1 MPSFF
6 SAFAQDALV
15 PTQWCPTLLGARRRR
30 RLLVQ
35 RTEPPIHAKYAEEGD
50 RFCWYVIAQLV
61 ARSTQFCLLPHGADS
76 HRPRPP
82 QKISSPRLARK
93 GTPRWPTRKPPGC
106 VCLLDL
112 MNAAL
117 VAAML
122 PLSQL
127 KPHCHHLCSSLTRRR
142 MVLIGSMMSSCS
154 QMAGTRSCRRTP
166 PDERT

>member
-1 MPSFF
+1 M
-6 SAFAQDALV
+6 
-15 PTQWCPTLLGARRRR
+15 
-30 RLLVQ
+30 Q

-93 GTPRWPTRKPPGC
+93 VTPRWPTRKPPGC

-117 VAAML
+117 VL
-122 PLSQL
+122 RFCRRLS
-127 KPHCHHLCSSLTRRR
+127 SSLTATICAQ
-142 MVLIGSMMSSCS
+142 V
-154 QMAGTRSCRRTP
+154 
-166 PDERT
+166 